1 MRKSGFFPR
10 LALVNLARNR
20 RYYGP
25 YLLSGIGTAAMY
37 YILRYL
43 TVSNIVASVR
53 GAGYLQ
59 SLMLL
64 GCIVVAI
71 FSAVLL
77 LYANSFVMKRRQ
89 RELGLYHIL
98 GLEKRHIA
106 HVMLWETLLCA
117 AVVIL
122 GGILV
127 GVGLSKLILLV
138 LLKLSRIPVQFGFE
152 VSVQGMWHTL
162 CLFAVLFLL
171 TLLWNLIRLG
181 RSRPIQLLHSDQVG
195 EREPRTRKLLVV
207 VGLLALAGG
216 YGIALKVQDPLEAF
230 TLFFVAVLLVM
241 LGTYCLFTAGSVAVL
256 KGLRANET
264 FYYQTRHFISVS
276 GLLYRM
282 KQNAVGLA
290 NICILSTMVLVTVST
305 TVSLYLGC
313 EETLDRM
320 YPYDLQVSQDLTHL
334 DQPLDPLT
342 QERRQQETE
351 ATLAWVDGLLA
362 DSGLTVEH
370 LSWYTDVR
378 GYYVYSGNTLGWA
391 GDGTDVEVQLVTA
404 EDYARVTGREAEV
417 EPGQVLLYGQGIDV
431 SNTFYIGD
439 RLFRVAERLDQGLR
453 RNDPVVVSADNRA
466 ELLVVMADRQ
476 EIEEIRAM
484 SELDEETAGVW
495 FRETF
500 RIQMDLDGTEEEK
513 LALAWDILEA
523 NVDESV
529 YTVTSR
535 QDNAQDLYAMYGG
548 FLFLGVFLGLLFL
561 LATALIIYYKQVS
574 EGYEDQ
580 RRYQIMRQVGLTDR
594 EARSAIHSQI
604 LLVFFLPLGMAAVH
618 ILAAF
623 PMISKLL
630 GLFQLQDIPLFAAC
644 TAGTL
649 GAFALVYALV
659 YGLTARTYGRIVGT

>member
-1 MRKSGFFPR
+1 MRKGGFFPR
-10 LALVNLARNR
+10 LALVNLVRNR

-43 TVSNIVASVR
+43 TVSDIVASVR

-59 SLMLL
+59 SLMGL
-64 GCIVVAI
+64 GCIVVAL
-71 FSAVLL
+71 FSAVLM

-181 RSRPIQLLHSDQVG
+181 RSRPIQLLHGAEMG
-195 EREPRTRKLLVV
+195 EREPKTRKLLVA

-216 YGIALKVQDPLEAF
+216 YGIALKVKDPLEAF
-230 TLFFVAVLLVM
+230 LLFFVAVLLVM

-256 KGLRANET
+256 KGLRANEI

-305 TVSLYLGC
+305 TASLYLGC

-320 YPYDLQVSQDLTHL
+320 FPHDIQVSQDLTHL

-342 QERRQQETE
+342 PERRQQETE
-351 ATLAWVDGLLA
+351 ATLAWIDELLE
-362 DSGLTVEH
+362 DSGLTAEY
-370 LSWYTDVR
+370 LSWYTEVR
-378 GYYVYSGNTLGWA
+378 VSSSYSGNTLGWSEDA
-391 GDGTDVEVQLVTA
+391 PGTYVTVYLVTA
-404 EDYARVTGREAEV
+404 EDYTRVTGRTTEMGPDEV
-417 EPGQVLLYGQGIDV
+417 LVYAQGLELPD
-431 SNTFYIGD
+431 TFYIGAQP
-439 RLFRVAERLDQGLR
+439 FRVAGRLEHGLQQ
-453 RNDPVVVSADNRA
+453 NDPVVVSSSEPT
-466 ELLVVMADRQ
+466 ELLLVAADRQ
-476 EIEEIRAM
+476 ALEEIA
-484 SELDEETAGVW
+484 SLCLSDQGVQ
-495 FRETF
+495 RETF
-500 RIQMDLDGTEEEK
+500 RIQMDLDGTEGEK
-513 LALAWDILEA
+513 LALAWDILET

-548 FLFLGVFLGLLFL
+548 FLFLGVFLGFLFL

-659 YGLTARTYGRIVGT
+659 YGLTARTYGRIVGA